1 MEATRELI
9 NDSDRSHHR
18 CRTNRSIVFTRWR
31 QSASTHQC
39 ASNTW
44 YLVPLA
50 CMQTQ
55 VCPLPR
61 SVQPLVAG
69 ITVVTNTQ
77 TTPLRLGNRPQCVMR
92 LTITYIHPF
101 NGPFSGTTQVGR
113 YQKGKTNLDFTE
125 ARDSEWQ
132 WHQLG
137 HMQVASLHLA
147 PDRLPRQHLTT
158 QFFTGRMPFLPPN
171 QQRQSTQG

>member
-1 MEATRELI
+1 VRPDKRTEISTFFGKWKPPESSLMIVTDHIIAAAQIDPSYSPGGASVHPHI
-9 NDSDRSHHR
+9 NVHL
-18 CRTNRSIVFTRWR
+18 
-31 QSASTHQC
+31 THD
-39 ASNTW
+39 TW
-44 YLVPLA
+44 FLWPA
-50 CMQTQ
+50 CKL
-55 VCPLPR
+55 LPR

-101 NGPFSGTTQVGR
+101 NGPFSGTTRVGR

-132 WHQLG
+132 
-137 HMQVASLHLA
+137 
-147 PDRLPRQHLTT
+147 
-158 QFFTGRMPFLPPN
+158 
-171 QQRQSTQG
+171 